1 MVKADLHNHLRTS
14 SRYFGGDFDR
24 VADTTSRKLGTGA
37 VLGVVNFS
45 DWRYEHLTDL
55 RGYERQNLGD
65 NKNGVYIPEKD
76 IYIIKGQEVPTRE
89 GHLLVFGTGARTHL
103 KKGRELEDTI
113 KEARD
118 QNGIIVVDHPF
129 HVAGLGKYLEKNPML
144 LKQVDAIEI
153 HNGEASFGFPFGPI
167 PSGANK
173 KAQEFYAR
181 IKSDFPDLGAIS
193 SSDGHSMYE
202 LGSSWT
208 EVERPDK
215 DDFINSLR
223 DSIRKTNL
231 STQRKVKGSVFGAI
245 DHIVDLALI
254 TKVGFRIGLKDFY
267 CGTDRP
273 E

>member
-14 SRYFGGDFDR
+14 SRYFEGDFDKA
-24 VADTTSRKLGTGA
+24 VDTTLRKLGAGA

-45 DWRYEHLTDL
+45 DWRYEHLIDL
-55 RGYERQNLGD
+55 GGYERQNMGD
-65 NKNGVYIPEKD
+65 NKNGVYVPEKD
-76 IYIIKGQEVPTRE
+76 VYIVKGQEVPTKE

-103 KKGRELEDTI
+103 REGRKLEDTI

-129 HVAGLGKYLEKNPML
+129 HVAGLGNYLEQNPKL
-144 LKQVDAIEI
+144 LEQIDAIEI

-167 PSGANK
+167 PSRANK

-181 IKSDFPDLGAIS
+181 IKSDFPSLGAIS

-208 EVERPDK
+208 EIRRPTNEY
-215 DDFINSLR
+215 FVSSLKESVR
-223 DSIRKTNL
+223 RTYL
-231 STQRKVKGSVFGAI
+231 STPRKMKGSVFGAI
-245 DHIVDLALI
+245 DHIVDLVLI
-254 TKVGFRIGLKDFY
+254 TQVGFRVGLKDFY
-267 CGTDRP
+267 CGTDGP